1 MKKRLSLLSA
11 EMSVGI
17 AENEANG
24 RKEIALAGTIAS
36 DDDIMFRRK
45 GLNDCLVLVAVE
57 S

>member
-1 MKKRLSLLSA
+1 
-11 EMSVGI
+11 MSVGI